1 MSVVDLPDV
10 LGVLGHSRFSIFVY
24 RIFGLGVIRYR
35 GRYLRKTTI
44 LLRFLTLLSVFGGY
58 WYILEINTPNEY
70 KTFSKSQYEIF
81 IIVNMFITVTIK
93 LWEIL
98 FMDYYT
104 KQFASYIEDIGAID
118 RKFAKFKIYNKRS
131 LIYLIEII
139 AMIMFGCKY
148 IVQMGFLLFWEKY
161 SFINFCFFGVR
172 LYARI
177 SIFLYNIV
185 LIDLIYWIYQR
196 LKLINEICSS
206 VDALAYSM
214 DEQNDTIRMLAEQ
227 HYAILKIAKRTTKL
241 FQFSFVTKFISNYTF
256 MISTLIIIYK
266 CLIDEDICESLLFFL
281 FQYRGAFFNAIGI
294 IGICYVCDLA
304 VTQAHQT
311 KMILHRT
318 TLNKSYMYLIPEL
331 RMFMTYLTDEILSF
345 EPYQLFNIDKSLMI
359 VILGNGLAFFT
370 IAV

>member
-1 MSVVDLPDV
+1 
-10 LGVLGHSRFSIFVY
+10 
-24 RIFGLGVIRYR
+24 
-35 GRYLRKTTI
+35 
-44 LLRFLTLLSVFGGY
+44 
-58 WYILEINTPNEY
+58 
-70 KTFSKSQYEIF
+70 
-81 IIVNMFITVTIK
+81 
-93 LWEIL
+93 
-98 FMDYYT
+98 
-104 KQFASYIEDIGAID
+104 
-118 RKFAKFKIYNKRS
+118 
-131 LIYLIEII
+131 
-139 AMIMFGCKY
+139 
-148 IVQMGFLLFWEKY
+148 
-161 SFINFCFFGVR
+161 
-172 LYARI
+172 
-177 SIFLYNIV
+177 
-185 LIDLIYWIYQR
+185 
-196 LKLINEICSS
+196 
-206 VDALAYSM
+206 M